1 MTTQIGRRLA
11 GRVPV
16 TTDVAIPLSTRRT
29 RMLTAA
35 CRKPAVEAESNLGR
49 FVEEF
54 FDSSTG
60 NPRTLPGLF
69 LEADSGRFWGWR
81 GGAMKRLL
89 EGPDPWPAIPGRA
102 IPRFLVCRPTL

>member
-1 MTTQIGRRLA
+1 VTTQIGRRLA

-16 TTDVAIPLSTRRT
+16 TTDVAIPLSARRT

-49 FVEEF
+49 SVEEF

-69 LEADSGRFWGWR
+69 LGGGFERFLGWR
-81 GGAMKRLL
+81 GGAMKRVL
-89 EGPDPWPAIPGRA
+89 EGPDP
-102 IPRFLVCRPTL
+102 